1 MSAATPRTISN
12 APDLRRLLA
21 LVGALAL
28 AVGLVAAVSLGRQVS
43 LPGSTSAIPAT
54 VAHDHGWSDASGSQ
68 ELIVST
74 ANGGIRYMGIPYP
87 TGDRGFVV
95 SPKHGGIKF
104 VGIPYPAPGGGSEAG
119 SNGTR
124 FAQ

>member
-1 MSAATPRTISN
+1 MSAATPRTIST
-12 APDLRRLLA
+12 APDFRQLLVV
-21 LVGALAL
+21 VGALAL
-28 AVGLVAAVSLGRQVS
+28 AVALVAAISLSRQVS
-43 LPGSTSAIPAT
+43 LQGASSAVPAS

-68 ELIVST
+68 ELIVSSL
-74 ANGGIRYMGIPYP
+74 RYTGIPYP

-104 VGIPYPAPGGGSEAG
+104 VGIPYPAPGGVSEGG